1 MQRNPHSYQIAT
13 GYRTFYSLS
22 LIYQPI
28 TKKRL
33 FLQQKI
39 SNIKKLL
46 DNTEMSVQDIAMKL
60 NFGSANYFS
69 CFFKSKTGISPL
81 SYRKKFEK
89 LQEKAPKALY

>member
-1 MQRNPHSYQIAT
+1 
-13 GYRTFYSLS
+13 
-22 LIYQPI
+22 
-28 TKKRL
+28 
-33 FLQQKI
+33 
-39 SNIKKLL
+39 
-46 DNTEMSVQDIAMKL
+46 MSVQDIAMKL

>member
-33 FLQQKI
+33 F
-39 SNIKKLL
+39 
-46 DNTEMSVQDIAMKL
+46 
-60 NFGSANYFS
+60 F
-69 CFFKSKTGISPL
+69 
-81 SYRKKFEK
+81 RKKCFLILYRRLK
-89 LQEKAPKALY
+89 LDKG